1 VPELPE
7 VHALVTDL
15 GSRLTGRTI
24 DRLDVLSFAVLKTF
38 EISPTALS
46 GEVVRGVAR
55 HGKFLDL
62 SVGDIHLVMHLAR
75 AGWIRWREGP
85 PPPPSRLGKS
95 AVAARLVL
103 DDGSGLDI
111 TEAGTKKSLALYL
124 VADPREVPGV
134 ARLGPDPLGE
144 AFTIDVF
151 ADILMVAGRS
161 QIKGVLRNQSI
172 IAGIGNAYSD
182 EILHVARMSPF
193 KPASMP
199 PDDVAVLYDAIQT
212 TLRGAIA
219 RADGLAASELKKE
232 KKLGLRVHGRT
243 GEPCPVCGDTVRQ
256 VIFADSTLQYCPTCQ
271 TGGKP
276 LADRVL
282 SRLLK

>member
-75 AGWIRWREGP
+75 AGWIRWREGQ